1 MWITDL
7 LTYSA
12 RELKRVLRIGAQSVI
27 PPRSEYPNQVERV
40 FCRFRLFRRSAVYD
54 EMRAH
59 KLMPMLSVTGR

>member
-54 EMRAH
+54 EM
-59 KLMPMLSVTGR
+59 